1 MSINSEQALLIIAW
15 SRVWS
20 PLVDEAPRAQAWE
33 ALELPDDYERH
44 KADYWSTF
52 HVGSPEPQVSLLL
65 HCALHQEGTGVRE
78 DWLRVIN
85 YLELSWDDV
94 HLPPDQLGA
103 ACEIYACAIEREEPM
118 LIEELRSRYLLPWCE
133 VAGESLSRSGS
144 TLLSLVEKFR
154 QDLQAITPQSH

>member
-1 MSINSEQALLIIAW
+1 MSINSGQALLVIAW

-20 PLVDEAPRAQAWE
+20 PLVDEAQRAQAWE

-52 HVGSPEPQVSLLL
+52 HVGSPAPQVSLLL
-65 HCALHQEGTGVRE
+65 HCALNQEGTGVRE

-133 VAGESLSRSGS
+133 VACQSLVQSGS
-144 TLLSLVEKFR
+144 PLSPLVENFR
-154 QDLQAITPQSH
+154 EDLYAIRMD